1 MSFTISIEEAASN
14 FAALVNRVVSSHEES
29 VVLRSGIPA
38 ARLIAEPDMPPA
50 MEAARLLMG
59 GNSDDDTWESD
70 IADGRR
76 ILLPSKSPWD

>member
-29 VVLRSGIPA
+29 VVLCSGKPA

-59 GNSDDDTWESD
+59 GSSDDTWESD
-70 IADGRR
+70 LAEGRR
-76 ILLPSKSPWD
+76 TVLPSKSPWD